1 MTNTFISV
9 EVLGIHAILDRAAER
24 HNADTRRSLLPTY
37 ASNADMQHAHA
48 HARFSHRIGT
58 DVLSQTCITQ
68 VMHCEVVLGGVQR
81 RSTLVFMNL
90 EWLL

>member
-1 MTNTFISV
+1 MQSWI
-9 EVLGIHAILDRAAER
+9 EQPKD
-24 HNADTRRSLLPTY
+24 NADTRCSLALRLLHTY

-48 HARFSHRIGT
+48 RFSQKIGT

-68 VMHCEVVLGGVQR
+68 VMHCEVVLAGVQR
-81 RSTLVFMNL
+81 HSTLVFMNL